1 MDAPHGM
8 SIADLRKDYARES
21 LDERDVARDPIV
33 QFARWFQEALNSG
46 FTEPNAMTVAT
57 ADAQGRPSSRVL
69 LLKGY
74 DSRGFVFFTN
84 YDSRKGRELAEN
96 PQAALLFHWVELERQ
111 VRIEGRVDKVAP
123 AESDEYYASRP
134 LGNRLGA
141 WASPQSSVLADRG
154 TLERRL
160 AELEREH
167 GDDPPRPP
175 HWGGYRLAADCLEF
189 WQGRPSRLHDRV
201 RYTLVSAG
209 SWKIERLAP

>member
-1 MDAPHGM
+1 MTTPHGM

-21 LDERDVARDPIV
+21 LDEKDVARDPVV

-46 FTEPNAMTVAT
+46 FTEPNAMSVAT
-57 ADAQGRPSSRVL
+57 ADPQGRPSARIL

-84 YDSRKGRELAEN
+84 YESRKGRELAQN
-96 PQAALLFHWVELERQ
+96 PYASLLFHWVELERQ
-111 VRIEGRVDKVAP
+111 VRIEGRVEKVAP
-123 AESDEYYASRP
+123 EESDEYYRSRP
-134 LGNRLGA
+134 LGSRVGA
-141 WASPQSSVLADRG
+141 WASPQSRVLADRAA
-154 TLERRL
+154 LENKLGQL
-160 AELEREH
+160 AEQLGE
-167 GDDPPRPP
+167 DPPRPP
-175 HWGGYRLAADCLEF
+175 HWGGYRLVPESLEF